1 MIGTDAFGDLG
12 YHLEEGV
19 IGADELER
27 LRAVAESVA
36 ERVATHAQREGAGP
50 EGRLADGH
58 RIQFSSKA
66 GIQWEWADG
75 SQAIRLIEPAD
86 HLDPRIDELFRD
98 PRLTRPAQE
107 ALHTGDIGPFTSK
120 LNFKRATEGSEFPWH
135 QDYPYWYT
143 AIGDA
148 AQDVVTAIVF
158 LDDATAANGALR
170 VLPRSHLRPLMV
182 HELTKQPGNLLTRG
196 QEITEVIDDADAV
209 TLELAPGQM
218 SLHDVRLAHASAP
231 NDTEARRV
239 GYAIRY
245 VAAHVRNTGTRRDSA
260 LLVRGVDRFH
270 HFDDEPDHRVSR
282 A

>member
-1 MIGTDAFGDLG
+1 MARETRPHVNEQQRTAFTNDGFVAPLDVMNAAEAGEYRRRVDEYIDAAP
-12 YHLEEGV
+12 H
-19 IGADELER
+19 R
-27 LRAVAESVA
+27 HQLRTKV
-36 ERVATHAQREGAGP
+36 
-50 EGRLADGH
+50 
-58 RIQFSSKA
+58 
-66 GIQWEWADG
+66 
-75 SQAIRLIEPAD
+75 
-86 HLDPRIDELFRD
+86 HLDCP
-98 PRLTRPAQE
+98 
-107 ALHTGDIGPFTSK
+107 ALHELVHHPAILDPVSEVLGPDLLCRSSSLFVKEPRDDT
-120 LNFKRATEGSEFPWH
+120 FVAWH
-135 QDYPYWYT
+135 QDAAYWELDPPAVAT
-143 AIGDA
+143 AWVA
-148 AQDVVTAIVF
+148 LTPS
-158 LDDATAANGALR
+158 TAANGALR

-218 SLHDVRLAHASAP
+218 SLHDFRLAHASAP